1 MLRSANA
8 TRSQQRPATRHRG
21 QSALNFSS
29 QPKTIQFQ
37 FLFFFFVFLLII
49 ILVFVWT
56 SAVRSSRSTRIGVAS
71 QSIRGGRFVVRP
83 RSDCGS
89 GRHQHRPTKRRCTI
103 DGPARCHHLVVGRGH
118 GHDDA
123 RVGLHF
129 IVVVVDGPVFTSSFR
144 PLAGPHFQDYP
155 LREVQRTFGNFESFK
170 LFAPHSILLKID

>member
-1 MLRSANA
+1 MRSANA

-56 SAVRSSRSTRIGVAS
+56 SAVRSSRSARIGVAS